1 MASVR
6 RETEDAPMTDTV
18 LPASSGAPRTP
29 EAPVEAAQTAAVH
42 HAMPF
47 AQVLGIEIT
56 AYDADEVRA
65 TLAWAPELCTAG
77 GILHG
82 GALMALADSLG
93 AAVALINLPEGA
105 LGTATI
111 SSSTNFLRAVRRG
124 SVHACARP
132 LHRGRTTIVV
142 DTELRDDDGRLVAR
156 VTQTQAV
163 LGASATPQT

>member
-1 MASVR
+1 
-6 RETEDAPMTDTV
+6 MTDTAT
-18 LPASSGAPRTP
+18 PSSASVT
-29 EAPVEAAQTAAVH
+29 AAQTAAVH
-42 HAMPF
+42 QAMPF
-47 AQVLGIEIT
+47 TQLLGVEIC
-56 AYDADEVRA
+56 AYDTHEVRA

-77 GILHG
+77 GVLHG

-105 LGTATI
+105 TGTATI
-111 SSSTNFLRAVRRG
+111 SSNTNFLRAVRGG
-124 SVHACARP
+124 SVHARARP

-163 LGASATPQT
+163 LGAANNP